1 MSLLDARQVTVRYG
15 ETQALDAVDLR
26 LAAGSRTA
34 VMGPS
39 GSGKSTLVHA
49 LAGVIRPDAGEIWFD
64 GVRVDTADEATRSRT
79 RLARMGLVLQFGDLV
94 PELTLVE
101 NVMLPLQVLGTRAR
115 PARARAL
122 EVLDL
127 LGIADLA
134 DRRTGAVSGGQVQRA
149 SVARALVHEP
159 AVVLA
164 DEPTGALD
172 SLTAELV
179 LDAMVSATRAVGA
192 ALVVVTHDHLV
203 ASHLDDLV
211 VVRDG
216 RVAVGVPA

>member
-1 MSLLDARQVTVRYG
+1 MTLLEARQVTVTYG
-15 ETQALDAVDLR
+15 ETRALDAVDLA
-26 LAAGSRTA
+26 LSAGSRTA

-39 GSGKSTLVHA
+39 GSGKSSLVHA
-49 LAGVIRPDAGEIWFD
+49 LAGVIRPDAGEVWFD
-64 GVRVDTADEATRSRT
+64 GARLDTADEATRSRT

-115 PARARAL
+115 AARVRAL
-122 EVLDL
+122 EVLDV

-172 SLTAELV
+172 SLTAEHV
-179 LDAMVSATRAVGA
+179 LDAMVAATRDVGA

-216 RVAVGVPA
+216 RVAVGAPA